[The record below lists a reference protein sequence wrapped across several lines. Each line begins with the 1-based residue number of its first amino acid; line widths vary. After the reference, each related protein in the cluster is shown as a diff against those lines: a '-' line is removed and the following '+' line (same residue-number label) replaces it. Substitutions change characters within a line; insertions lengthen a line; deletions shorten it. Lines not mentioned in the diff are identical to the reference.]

1 MYLKMLSFHDCKKRS
16 ELLDRLI
23 ELLNMG
29 LNGYTMITFIKS
41 KDTNEKIRNFIRKT
55 WGAVRYT
62 ENGRLF
68 YVFVIGKPTSNKTFN
83 LIEEESNRYEDILMF
98 DGPDD
103 YRLVNKKFK

>member
-1 MYLKMLSFHDCKKRS
+1 MVS
-16 ELLDRLI
+16 
-23 ELLNMG
+23 
-29 LNGYTMITFIKS
+29 FIKS
-41 KDTNEKIRNFIRKT
+41 EAKNTKRREFIRRT
-55 WGAVRYT
+55 WASIKYT

-103 YRLVNKKFK
+103 YRFINSLYIRFKNFIR